1 MFKEKPALGYGYGG
15 FNANYMNFQARYFE
29 AHPDSKYARI
39 ADNVRNPFNE
49 YVKLLVNYGFA
60 GLVAFLT
67 LCSFLYLSFR
77 RIKNKTITDYAALYA
92 LEAIAVFAFFSYPLT
107 YPFVLIVGTVNVLLI
122 YSRAEYK
129 LKKTPPVWVNICV
142 IALIAAIAVF
152 TANKMEE
159 QMQWASIARKSLK
172 GQTEEMLSEY
182 ERLYKTMKNND
193 LFMYNYAAELN
204 TAGYPDES
212 IKIALEC
219 ERMLAD
225 YDLQMLLAENY
236 RQLKRYREAEQRY
249 QFASLMCPVKFA
261 PLYELAKM
269 YEESG
274 DIHRAKL
281 LAEQILKK
289 QVKIHS
295 TQIEKMKK
303 EMKALL
309 DMYIQ

>member
-1 MFKEKPALGYGYGG
+1 
-15 FNANYMNFQARYFE
+15 
-29 AHPDSKYARI
+29 
-39 ADNVRNPFNE
+39 
-49 YVKLLVNYGFA
+49 
-60 GLVAFLT
+60 
-67 LCSFLYLSFR
+67 
-77 RIKNKTITDYAALYA
+77 
-92 LEAIAVFAFFSYPLT
+92 
-107 YPFVLIVGTVNVLLI
+107 
-122 YSRAEYK
+122 
-129 LKKTPPVWVNICV
+129 
-142 IALIAAIAVF
+142 
-152 TANKMEE
+152 
-159 QMQWASIARKSLK
+159 
-172 GQTEEMLSEY
+172 
-182 ERLYKTMKNND
+182 
-193 LFMYNYAAELN
+193 
-204 TAGYPDES
+204 
-212 IKIALEC
+212 
-219 ERMLAD
+219 MLAD